1 MAQPFDKVTSIKARN
16 EYKYVQQ
23 ENNCEKHLANLKYKY
38 RQEEK
43 TIRYKHN
50 ISVLIP
56 TPFISKFNGKR
67 KHWAEVIKNANLFS
81 LLANT

>member
-23 ENNCEKHLANLKYKY
+23 ENNSEKHLANLKNKY

-43 TIRYKHN
+43 TTTYKHN
-50 ISVLIP
+50 ISVLMP
-56 TPFISKFNGKR
+56 RPLSNVKR
-67 KHWAEVIKNANLFS
+67 KQCAEVIKNANLFS
-81 LLANT
+81 LLVNT